1 MTYSCALFDHSEM
14 SLADAQQN
22 KYATIFNRLE
32 NNKDILEIGCGW
44 GGLQTMLVN
53 QGVMSLALPFRK
65 RNWIIKSKYQSPNIN
80 LKYVII
86 EIIKPT

>member
-44 GGLQTMLVN
+44 GGFADYASRQGADVTGITIFASAIGLLQ
-53 QGVMSLALPFRK
+53 
-65 RNWIIKSKYQSPNIN
+65 IKISIAKYKS
-80 LKYVII
+80 
-86 EIIKPT
+86 